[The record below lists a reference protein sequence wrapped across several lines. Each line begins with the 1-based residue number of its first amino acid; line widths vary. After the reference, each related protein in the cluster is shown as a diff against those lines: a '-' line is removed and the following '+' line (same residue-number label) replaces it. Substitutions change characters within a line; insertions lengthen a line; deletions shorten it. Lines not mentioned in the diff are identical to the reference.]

1 MTPPDSS
8 PIHSFPPKLS
18 LRETLVKVL
27 LLYFFYK
34 KKYEQLLKVK
44 NTTSFFFFTATRLVI
59 KNYYIV
65 NIKII

>member
-27 LLYFFYK
+27 LIFIK
-34 KKYEQLLKVK
+34 KKRTHGKEYEQLLKVK
-44 NTTSFFFFTATRLVI
+44 IRTII
-59 KNYYIV
+59 KNYYFIL
-65 NIKII
+65 

>member
-27 LLYFFYK
+27 LIFIK
-34 KKYEQLLKVK
+34 KKKRTYGKEYEQLLKVK
-44 NTTSFFFFTATRLVI
+44 IRTII
-59 KNYYIV
+59 KNYYFIL
-65 NIKII
+65 